1 MNELNEHPQIAEL
14 MDTLEK
20 NEMHKEKAE
29 VQSLVDYIGDM
40 EKTLTEMLD
49 EMKNMR
55 QEIELI
61 HNNSLRAKCQNL
73 VQKTEGKI
81 KQGLALVVKVKDNFI
96 QSAKNAVKAFKEKGK
111 EAFCNAV
118 KAMKVPETLDMLGK
132 VFGKLSK
139 EVEQDVMQVN
149 AMQSE
154 LNNAKGHLKNIGRLL
169 IGRETKDAEQVKT
182 DKGVLSRFGRV
193 LDKIGKGFG
202 NLSQKA
208 LDKADKIRVSHVKES
223 VKNELDV
230 LKGIKTARTKSD
242 PFRER

>member
-111 EAFCNAV
+111 EAFRNAV

-139 EVEQDVMQVN
+139 EVEQDALRVEEMK
-149 AMQSE
+149 SE
-154 LNNAKGHLKNIGRLL
+154 LSNAKRHLRNVGTLL
-169 IGRETKDAEQVKT
+169 VFRTKRDTDEISQ
-182 DKGVLSRFGRV
+182 DKGTMSRFGKL
-193 LDKIGKGFG
+193 LDKISKGFG
-202 NLSQKA
+202 SLSQKA